1 MTPHFSLD
9 ELTFSDT
16 AVRLGIDNSPSPE
29 VLKNL
34 LTLAHGLEDVRTL
47 LGNMPLRISSGY
59 RCKALN
65 AAVRGS
71 ATSAHME
78 GFAADFTCREYG
90 TPLKIVQALSRMALS
105 CDQLIQE
112 GNWVHVRFDPRR
124 RGEVL
129 TAHFG
134 PNGTNY
140 TKGV

>member
-112 GNWVHVRFDPRR
+112 GNWVHVSFDPRR